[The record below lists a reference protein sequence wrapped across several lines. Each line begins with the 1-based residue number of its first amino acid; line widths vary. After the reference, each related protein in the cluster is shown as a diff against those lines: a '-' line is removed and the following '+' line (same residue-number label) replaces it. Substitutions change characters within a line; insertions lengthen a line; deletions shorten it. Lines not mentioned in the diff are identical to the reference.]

1 MVPEGN
7 DSNIGGTR
15 VEELMGGEA
24 ERSVPVSFEK
34 LEVTAREH
42 LDGDTFDYVSGGAG
56 GEQTVSG
63 NREAFDSWRIR
74 PAMLRGISEVDLE
87 IDLLG
92 IECDVPLWLAP
103 VGLQTMFHEDG
114 EVATASAA
122 ADTNVPLILSSA
134 SSKPLEAVAEQIN
147 DTPHWFQLYPCAD
160 QAVTESL
167 VSRAETA
174 GYGAI
179 VITVDTPSFAWRER
193 DLENQFHPT
202 GGSHRPA
209 NYFTDPNFRA
219 GLDTAPEDDLDS
231 AYDHFNDLFLDPELD
246 WETIGNIAGSTD
258 LPVLLKGILRA
269 DDARHAIKCGADGV
283 IVSNHGGRQVD
294 RAIPSLHA
302 LPEVADAVGDD
313 VPVLLDGGVRRG
325 SEAFIAYA
333 LGADAVCVGRP
344 YLYGLA
350 IAGADGV
357 TDVLANLLTDIHSVL
372 AQTGHESVSTVDRD
386 TVARISM

>member
-302 LPEVADAVGDD
+302 LPEVADSVGDD

>member
-1 MVPEGN
+1 MVPQGN

-15 VEELMGGEA
+15 VEELMRGEA
-24 ERSVPVSFEK
+24 EPSVPVSFEK

-87 IDLLG
+87 IDLFG

-167 VSRAETA
+167 VGRAEAA
-174 GYGAI
+174 GHEAI

-193 DLENQFHPT
+193 DLRNKFHPMHA
-202 GGSHRPA
+202 GHRPA
-209 NYFTDPNFRA
+209 NYFTDPSFRA
-219 GLDTAPEDDLDS
+219 GLDAAPEDDPDS
-231 AYDHFNDLFLDPELD
+231 AYDRFYDLYLDPDLD
-246 WETIGNIAGSTD
+246 WESVGDIAGSTD
-258 LPVLLKGILRA
+258 LPVLVKGILRG
-269 DDARHAIKCGADGV
+269 DDARRAVECGADGV
-283 IVSNHGGRQVD
+283 VVSNHGGRQVD
-294 RAIPSLHA
+294 RAIASLHA

-313 VPVLLDGGVRRG
+313 VPVLFDGGVRRG
-325 SEAFIAYA
+325 SEAFIAVA

-350 IAGADGV
+350 VAGADGV
-357 TDVLANLLTDIHSVL
+357 TDVLANLLTDIHSAL
-372 AQTGHESVSTVDRD
+372 AQTGHGSVTAVNRD
-386 TVARISM
+386 AVTRVPE